1 MIYPV
6 YVHLGDA
13 NHAHG
18 VTIPDLPGCFS
29 AADDWQDLPAQ
40 IQEAVELYFEGETI
54 ELPKPTPL
62 ETLAKDPRYQDGGI
76 WMLVEIDISHIR
88 PKVVEVN
95 VSLPAALVNRIDAAA
110 KNRHMSRSRFI
121 EQAAK
126 RALEQAEQNR

>member
-1 MIYPV
+1 MLYPV
-6 YVHLGDA
+6 YVHVGDGA
-13 NHAHG
+13 HAHG

-40 IQEAVELYFEGETI
+40 IQDAVELYFEGETI
-54 ELPKPTPL
+54 ELPRPTPL

-76 WMLVEIDISHIR
+76 WMLIEIDISDIL
-88 PKVVEVN
+88 PKVGEVN

-110 KNRHMSRSRFI
+110 KRRHMSRSRFI

-126 RALEQAEQNR
+126 CAIEQAEQNQ